1 MLNSLMVM
9 FSLLPLLLFCS
20 LFLLSPAEPAAV
32 DDTYTLPYEYFI
44 NCGSKSRVTFGIRN
58 FTQDRN
64 LGPFSCKGS
73 KPVRDT
79 KSSAYTHLLYQ
90 TARIFRHPWPYKLRI
105 SRSGTYLVRLHFFA
119 FSSSSIILADA
130 VFNVTAKA
138 ESADADASAPWF
150 LLLSKFKMKNSNEP
164 PVVKEFLLR
173 IGAGEFVIYFVPSG
187 ISCLAFVN
195 AIEVFLAPTGFIPDN
210 AVRINSS
217 GIKGNYSGLLSKLL
231 QKIYRINVGGPN
243 VTEKTDTLMRHWI
256 ADDQF
261 LLLPG
266 SAENKRIS
274 YDQLE
279 FERGANG
286 STKYIAPEDVY
297 GTAKELNPKFSNIT
311 WRFKVGENARYFVRA
326 HFCDFINPSLSYPGL
341 NLCINEK
348 FCEWISPNEAVNQLT
363 APFYADFVVA
373 SGKTGNIDITVGPH
387 INGTSETAFL
397 NGLEIMQLME
407 NSYSSF
413 VPPKPRKK
421 ILVIIAVSLG
431 LTFAFIIMAVVMV
444 RLVCMKEDRD
454 TTPRLPSSL
463 ALLGYSSGND
473 MSTGRTA
480 GLSLC
485 LELRIPF
492 AEIQQAT
499 QDFDS
504 KCFVGEGGF
513 GKVYEGTLRGEKV
526 AVKRREPGH
535 KQGLAEFQTEI
546 MVLSQARHRNLVS
559 LIGYCDEKSEMIL
572 VYEFMEKGNL
582 KDNLYDKD
590 GCSKQNGLS
599 WEKRLEI
606 CIDSA
611 TALHHLHTGSAVKI
625 IHRDVKSTNI
635 LLDEN
640 YTAKVSDFG
649 ISKSRSPDHA
659 LDNTGVKGS
668 IGYID
673 PDYFMSL
680 ELTEKSDVYSFGV
693 VLLEVLCARPAIIN
707 SPQKEEVNL
716 ADWGLHCLKKRR
728 LEKIIDPFLVDKINS
743 NSLRKFGEVVQ
754 KCLEAKGSER
764 PTMSDVIWDMKY
776 ALTLHTG
783 ITREEPDETTT
794 NASLQF
800 GLPVLLHLPT
810 TSFPGEENEQSIVAN
825 SGSET
830 SASEVFSQEKFA
842 GAK

>member
-9 FSLLPLLLFCS
+9 FLLLPLLLFCS

-58 FTQDRN
+58 FTRDRN

-130 VFNVTAKA
+130 EFNVTAKA
-138 ESADADASAPWF
+138 ESADADGDASAPWF

-173 IGAGEFVIYFVPSG
+173 IGAGEFVIYFIPSG

-210 AVRINSS
+210 AVGINSS

-274 YDQLE
+274 YDQLK

-311 WRFKVGENARYFVRA
+311 WRFKVGENA
-326 HFCDFINPSLSYPGL
+326 
-341 NLCINEK
+341 
-348 FCEWISPNEAVNQLT
+348 SPNWAVNQLT

-373 SGKTGNIDITVGPH
+373 SGNTGNIDITVGPH

-421 ILVIIAVSLG
+421 ILVIIAGSLG
-431 LTFAFIIMAVVMV
+431 LAFFIIMAVVMV
-444 RLVCMKEDRD
+444 RLVYMKEDRD

-463 ALLGYSSGND
+463 ALLVYGSGND

-485 LELRIPF
+485 LELRIHF

-513 GKVYEGTLRGEKV
+513 GKVYEGTLRGKKV

-635 LLDEN
+635 LLDKN

-680 ELTEKSDVYSFGV
+680 ELKEKSNVYSFGV

-716 ADWGLHCLKKRR
+716 ADWGLHCLKKRQ

-764 PTMSDVIWDMKY
+764 PTMSDVIWDLKY

-783 ITREEPDETTT
+783 ITREELDETTT